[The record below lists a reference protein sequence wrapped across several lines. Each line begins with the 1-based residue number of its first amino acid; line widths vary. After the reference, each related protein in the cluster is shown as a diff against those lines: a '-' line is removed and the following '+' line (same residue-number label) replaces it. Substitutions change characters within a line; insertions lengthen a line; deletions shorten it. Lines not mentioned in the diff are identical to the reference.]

1 MTWYDKGSWNC
12 SLVGWAVKLAGCLSK
27 QQLSNQAPTKAA
39 RANNEHFQ
47 IPWPLM
53 AFQTIFDSNVLWTDL
68 VTLWRNCALSSFHN
82 FECVYCSKKREG
94 SLEAAAPRERERE
107 RECIQ
112 HRRSYYVVCFAMI
125 SSLQLI
131 SSSVSKAAATYK
143 RAAARSSYCAQLLSF
158 SRIFSWKSSLPN
170 NFKLL
175 DYILNYYIMD
185 NTVTNP

>member
-94 SLEAAAPRERERE
+94 SLEAVRESVYSTQIILRRVF
-107 RECIQ
+107 CYDLITTTHQFISLKSCSNIQ
-112 HRRSYYVVCFAMI
+112 EGSSKVV
-125 SSLQLI
+125 
-131 SSSVSKAAATYK
+131 
-143 RAAARSSYCAQLLSF
+143 LLCPVIVVF
-158 SRIFSWKSSLPN
+158 T
-170 NFKLL
+170 NFFLK
-175 DYILNYYIMD
+175 II
-185 NTVTNP
+185 TAKQF